1 MTFQLMVRPGSII
14 PLVLEQKKYRTLF
27 TPAEDDKLRTLVDT
41 YGTNAWM
48 MIASHLPSRTA
59 RQCRERYNTY
69 LSPNVDNSPWTCQ
82 EDRLLVRKVLECGSK
97 WSVIRSF
104 FGNRTVNNI
113 KNRWN
118 TVMRRLKTR
127 KPGPNFEEDFIR
139 CAQFLSDDCELDS
152 IVVDKRPEDD
162 PSIVFS
168 IENLLN

>member
-1 MTFQLMVRPGSII
+1 MRPSYFMPIA
-14 PLVLEQKKYRTLF
+14 LERKKYRTLF
-27 TPAEDDKLRTLVDT
+27 TPAEDEKLRSLVQT

-48 MIASHLPSRTA
+48 MIASQLPTRSA

-69 LSPNVDNSPWTCQ
+69 LSPNIDNSPWTYQ

-97 WSVIRSF
+97 WSTIRSF

-118 TVMRRLKTR
+118 TVLRRLKTR
-127 KPGPNFEEDFIR
+127 EPTSNFEEDFLR
-139 CAQFLSDDCELDS
+139 CAQFLSDDCVIDGITGEVSQAKDADIS
-152 IVVDKRPEDD
+152 MFR
-162 PSIVFS
+162 